1 MKYICFVSGVIGIIF
16 ITLNIQCKVLDKP
29 IFKIEKPFSKDVHFI
44 HDSQNLYQA
53 VDVTCDFLEKLHLSK
68 FISLNAGLL
77 SRYGV
82 TVDDVKATLKFVQK
96 TLEQSPKKM
105 VDKYF
110 LEENFDFYRWY
121 VKSEHG
127 HVLHGHYGPPDYIRT
142 TSYLITQIPGSL
154 IKTSKYNVPL
164 YSVPTDEK
172 DMTPAHVEQNREQLL
187 RFRYTRQHIIDGA
200 LHKCPE
206 TTVLGWVTLEDY
218 KELVLQG
225 SAIITFKK
233 GIKKL
238 CRVAKSNNKK
248 GSDQYYF
255 FSIKDKSIDP
265 KKTKFPIKPD
275 PVPGV
280 TLAGNIQGLG
290 LGKLF
295 FMVSHNHRNHTLEG
309 RFGLLTDTGEAF
321 KDNFHQVDMFAGYFA
336 HKKDFQQYMDNLS
349 HTAKMYCMIKKRVI
363 TST

>member
-1 MKYICFVSGVIGIIF
+1 MKYICFVSGMIGIIF
-16 ITLNIQCKVLDKP
+16 SIECKIADKP
-29 IFKIEKPFSKDVHFI
+29 VLKLEAPFNKEVHFV
-44 HDSQNLYQA
+44 HDSQNLLQA
-53 VDVTCDFLEKLHLSK
+53 VDVTCDFLEKIHLSN
-68 FISLNAGLL
+68 FISLNAGVF
-77 SRYGV
+77 SSHGV
-82 TVDDVKATLKFVQK
+82 TADDVKATLKFVQE
-96 TLEQSPKKM
+96 TLEKSPEKMADKK
-105 VDKYF
+105 F
-110 LEENFDFYRWY
+110 LDDNFNFYRWY

-154 IKTSKYNVPL
+154 MRTSEYNVPL
-164 YSVPTDEK
+164 YSVPLDEK
-172 DMTPAHVEQNREQLL
+172 DMTPAHVEQNKEQLL
-187 RFRYTRQHIIDGA
+187 RFSYTRQQIIDGA
-200 LHKCPE
+200 FNKSAE

-225 SAIITFKK
+225 SAIIKFKRR
-233 GIKKL
+233 IKKL

-248 GSDQYYF
+248 GSDKYYF
-255 FSIKDKSIDP
+255 FSIKDKSVDP

-295 FMVSHNHRNHTLEG
+295 LMVSHNHRNHTLEG

-336 HKKDFQQYMDNLS
+336 HKKDFSQYILGLP
-349 HTAKMYCMIKKRVI
+349 HTAKMYCMIKKRTT